1 MNGYIF
7 WTETLS
13 GERTEWTHLT
23 KTVAQRMHTTTNK
36 NTPPNLRRWGWDNC
50 TEGYREPATVNTGGC
65 KPEYSRETLGD
76 RYNNYV
82 ACVGKEAKTFDEWLN
97 S

>member
-13 GERTEWTHLT
+13 GERTEWLLDLKEDAVH
-23 KTVAQRMHTTTNK
+23 MHTTTNK
-36 NTPPNLRRWGWDNC
+36 STPPNLRRWGWDDC
-50 TEGYREPATVNTGGC
+50 TEGYREPATINN
-65 KPEYSRETLGD
+65 RFETLGD

-82 ACVGKEAKTFDEWLN
+82 ACVGRANAKTFDEWLN

>member
-50 TEGYREPATVNTGGC
+50 TEGYRE
-65 KPEYSRETLGD
+65 TLGD
-76 RYNNYV
+76 RYDNYV
-82 ACVGKEAKTFDEWLN
+82 ACVGKDAKTFDEWLN
-97 S
+97 T

>member
-36 NTPPNLRRWGWDNC
+36 NTPPNLRRWGWDDY
-50 TEGYREPATVNTGGC
+50 TEGFREAVTINN
-65 KPEYSRETLGD
+65 RFETLGD
-76 RYNNYV
+76 RYDNYV
-82 ACVGKEAKTFDEWLN
+82 ACVGRANAKTFDEWLN

>member
-36 NTPPNLRRWGWDNC
+36 NTPPNLRRWGWDDC
-50 TEGYREPATVNTGGC
+50 TEGYREPATINN
-65 KPEYSRETLGD
+65 RFETLGD
-76 RYNNYV
+76 RYNKYV
-82 ACVGKEAKTFDEWLN
+82 ERVGWAAAKSFDEWLN